1 MTSILGSE
9 THRAKADVVVIGG
22 GTAGLNTALAGAE
35 AGADVLIVDKAH
47 IQRSGAIAGG
57 IDHFFAY
64 LDTGEQ
70 WDTRDAYLGYVA
82 KVARGASNLKIH
94 EKVFCDELVPAMER
108 MEKMGVSLH
117 QPDGKILRT
126 QALGQPGPYAINFD
140 GKFLKPKMAFQVK
153 KKHIRTINRVQVSDL
168 YLHNGEFA
176 GLAGYDVRNGD
187 FYEIQAKAAVIAT
200 GNTNRMF
207 KTQTG
212 NPFNLWYCPANT
224 GDLHRAAF
232 DAGVELANVE
242 YVRLTIVPK
251 GFSAPGFNAFFGM
264 GGQFVNGLGNPFMQN
279 YHPMGN
285 KAPRNMMVWGALQE
299 VRAGRGPIY
308 VDVRHLSANDLAHLF
323 LQLGIDKDTL
333 PEFLKAKG
341 YDREGCLIELTVS
354 EPMQAR
360 PSELCGS
367 GVKIDETCASNIPGI
382 FAAGDASDQMGCLHM
397 CMAGGYAAGKHAAHY
412 AATVSRHRPLKAK
425 QLEEERNRVFAP
437 LLRKGGIAAGE
448 FENIVRI
455 VTTDH
460 FGPYKSEVSL
470 TSAIDKL
477 NALDR
482 LRDDLKANN
491 LHELMRC
498 HEAMNIQSVAK
509 IVAHAALARKESRFV
524 PYHYRSDYP
533 ETKEECCGLIVV
545 RKDGE
550 KGVATRFERLQY
562 AA

>member
-1 MTSILGSE
+1 
-9 THRAKADVVVIGG
+9 
-22 GTAGLNTALAGAE
+22 
-35 AGADVLIVDKAH
+35 
-47 IQRSGAIAGG
+47 
-57 IDHFFAY
+57 
-64 LDTGEQ
+64 
-70 WDTRDAYLGYVA
+70 
-82 KVARGASNLKIH
+82 
-94 EKVFCDELVPAMER
+94 
-108 MEKMGVSLH
+108 MGVSLR

-140 GKFLKPKMAFQVK
+140 GKFLKPKMAFQIK
-153 KKHIRTINRVQVSDL
+153 KKHIRTINRVQVSNL
-168 YLHNGEFA
+168 YLHNGELA
-176 GLAGYDVRNGD
+176 GLAGYDVRTGD
-187 FYEIQAKAAVIAT
+187 FYEIQAKAAVIST

-232 DAGVELANVE
+232 DVGVELANVE

-264 GGQFVNGLGNPFMQN
+264 GGKFVNGLGQPFMN
-279 YHPMGN
+279 AYHPMGD

-308 VDVRHLSANDLAHLF
+308 VDVRHLSAKDLAHLF
-323 LQLGIDKDTL
+323 SQLGIDKDTL

-341 YDREGCLIELTVS
+341 YDREGTLIELTVS

-367 GVKIDETCASNIPGI
+367 GIKIDETCASNIPGI

-397 CMAGGYAAGKHAAHY
+397 CMAGGYTAGKHAARY
-412 AATVSRHRPLKAK
+412 AAKIEHFRPLKANE
-425 QLEEERNRVFAP
+425 LDDERQRVFAP
-437 LLRKGGIAAGE
+437 LMRKAGVAPNE

-455 VTTDH
+455 VATDH

-470 TSAIDKL
+470 TSAIAKL
-477 NALDR
+477 DALDPYR
-482 LRDDLKANN
+482 EDLKANN

-509 IVAHAALARKESRFV
+509 IVAHAALARKESRFI

-533 ETKEECCGLIVV
+533 ETNEDWCGLVAI

-550 KGVATRFERLQY
+550 KGVATRFERLHY
-562 AA
+562 NA